1 MIDSIDRHAK
11 HFPNKTKNYSS
22 TRKYMQ
28 AKPHLMW
35 TNAIT
40 YWYVWTLSILKYI
53 EASIEHI
60 FQF

>member
-11 HFPNKTKNYSS
+11 HFPKKTKNYSS
-22 TRKYMQ
+22 TRKYMP

-35 TNAIT
+35 T
-40 YWYVWTLSILKYI
+40 LRILKYI
-53 EASIEHI
+53 EAFIEHI